1 MEKYGF
7 FNAVATAD
15 GKYDRSYLAE
25 DFANYFASFITN
37 GVFEEL
43 GGKLEVVVDSGM
55 SIIVKN
61 GVVFV
66 KGKAAIALLYSYL

>member
-37 GVFEEL
+37 GILKVQVNHL
-43 GGKLEVVVDSGM
+43 VWCSMLE
-55 SIIVKN
+55 I
-61 GVVFV
+61 
-66 KGKAAIALLYSYL
+66 